1 MSNESEMWPFA
12 SKNETLEKLKDLEK
26 SVLEIKDV
34 SQSQKNTFERQ
45 LKEID
50 KSLKEMKDPG
60 NEKLEKYGKVIKSIT
75 SATAAIPKLS
85 TGDPLQVTQ
94 GILDTVAAFAP
105 LGGPVGEIVGLLA
118 SLVSGILG
126 LFGSG
131 GPDPMNVILQE
142 IKKMFEQYQRQE
154 IMEKIHG
161 TFEVL
166 RHVHATMNGLEESG
180 KFTKEDFM
188 TLQTTVLDT
197 IGVDCLG
204 QVASFMNNEL
214 KNVEKV
220 EEAEILLGIVR
231 SYCQL
236 SLVRLI
242 LLYQK
247 YSLCM
252 KMKQEGTAL
261 ATKRNIDVDR
271 GEERRNDLKAFYFPP
286 NYDEA
291 LTASVLMQSD
301 EPIIKSYMEV
311 VGVPSPPYPSPEEQM
326 VVSQAYQDEPVKIT
340 FTKVPNSIYWKI
352 SGKWRVCRYN
362 LINDMEYLGEDDDL
376 RVALILTQDNKC
388 LLSPRGRP
396 GSFLC
401 MNFLPK
407 ILAIG
412 YRLSSCNMLFYQFR
426 KGDPQNTAADFGF
439 WKINVMFEGKRVH
452 PSEGIQPREL
462 GGCPIL

>member
-1 MSNESEMWPFA
+1 MWPFA
-12 SKNETLEKLKDLEK
+12 SKNETLEKLRDLEK

-75 SATAAIPKLS
+75 SATAAIPKFS

-197 IGVDCLG
+197 TGVDCLG

-220 EEAEILLGIVR
+220 KEAEILLGIVR

-301 EPIIKSYMEV
+301 DPIIKSYMEV
-311 VGVPSPPYPSPEEQM
+311 VGVPSPPYPSSEEQM

-340 FTKVPNSIYWKI
+340 FTTVPNSIYWKI
-352 SGKWRVCRYN
+352 SGNWRVCYKS
-362 LINDMEYLGEDDDL
+362 ISGMECLGEDDDV

-401 MNFLPK
+401 MNFLRKLFPVP
-407 ILAIG
+407 
-412 YRLSSCNMLFYQFR
+412 YPLSFCNMLFDQFQ
-426 KGDPQNTAADFGF
+426 KGDPQKTADFGF
-439 WKINVMFEGKRVH
+439 WKINVMFEGKLVH
-452 PSEGIQPREL
+452 PSEGIQPRGL
-462 GGCPIL
+462 GGCIFL

>member
-1 MSNESEMWPFA
+1 MWPFA

-60 NEKLEKYGKVIKSIT
+60 NKKLEKYGKVIKSIT
-75 SATAAIPKLS
+75 SATAAIPKFS

-166 RHVHATMNGLEESG
+166 QHAHATMNGLEESG

-220 EEAEILLGIVR
+220 EEAGILLGIVR

-247 YSLCM
+247 YSVCM
-252 KMKQEGTAL
+252 KMKEEGSAL
-261 ATKRNIDVDR
+261 ATKQNIDADR

-286 NYDEA
+286 NYNEA

-311 VGVPSPPYPSPEEQM
+311 VGVPSPPGPFPEEQM
-326 VVSQAYQDEPVKIT
+326 VVSQAYQAEPMKIT
-340 FTKVPNSIYWKI
+340 FTAVPNSIYWKI
-352 SGKWRVCRYN
+352 SGNWQVCSYTGVFE
-362 LINDMEYLGEDDDL
+362 DLGEYDDL

-388 LLSPRGRP
+388 LLSPKGRP
-396 GSFLC
+396 GLFLSRNFISYILNDQLAFASFK
-401 MNFLPK
+401 MVFN
-407 ILAIG
+407 
-412 YRLSSCNMLFYQFR
+412 QFE
-426 KGDPQNTAADFGF
+426 KGDPKKIADFGF
-439 WKINVMFEGKRVH
+439 WKIKVMFEGKLVH
-452 PSEGIQPREL
+452 PSEGIQPRGSWQPPCL
-462 GGCPIL
+462 FL

>member
-26 SVLEIKDV
+26 SVLEIRDI

-50 KSLKEMKDPG
+50 KSLKEMEDPG
-60 NEKLEKYGKVIKSIT
+60 NKKLEKYGKVIKSIT
-75 SATAAIPKLS
+75 SATAAIPKFS
-85 TGDPLQVTQ
+85 TGDPFQVTQ

-105 LGGPVGEIVGLLA
+105 LGGPVGEIVGLVA
-118 SLVSGILG
+118 SLFSGILG
-126 LFGSG
+126 LFGIG

-142 IKKMFEQYQRQE
+142 IKKMFEQYHKQE

-166 RHVHATMNGLEESG
+166 RHAHATMNGLEESG
-180 KFTKEDFM
+180 KFTKDDFM

-311 VGVPSPPYPSPEEQM
+311 VGVPSPPDPFPEEQM
-326 VVSQAYQDEPVKIT
+326 VVSQAYQAEPLKIK
-340 FTKVPNSIYWKI
+340 FIKVPNSIYWKI
-352 SGKWRVCRYN
+352 SGNWQVVDHNFHFCK
-362 LINDMEYLGEDDDL
+362 GEGDDL
-376 RVALILTQDNKC
+376 LVALILTQDKKC
-388 LLSPRGRP
+388 LLSPKDFP
-396 GSFLC
+396 GCFLC
-401 MNFLPK
+401 RNFLAH
-407 ILAIG
+407 LYAF
-412 YRLSSCNMLFYQFR
+412 LSPVFSSWNMFFRQFR
-426 KGDPQNTAADFGF
+426 KGDPRKGEEFGF
-439 WKINVMFEGKRVH
+439 WKINVMFEGKLVH
-452 PSEGIQPREL
+452 PSEGIQPLDL
-462 GGCPIL
+462 GEPPNCQIS

>member
-12 SKNETLEKLKDLEK
+12 SKNETLEKLRDLEK

-75 SATAAIPKLS
+75 SATAAIPKFS

-197 IGVDCLG
+197 TGVDCLG

-301 EPIIKSYMEV
+301 DPIIKSYMEV

-340 FTKVPNSIYWKI
+340 FTTVPNSIYWKI
-352 SGKWRVCRYN
+352 SGNWRVCYKS
-362 LINDMEYLGEDDDL
+362 ISGMEYLGEDDDV

-401 MNFLPK
+401 MNFLLKLFLVP
-407 ILAIG
+407 
-412 YRLSSCNMLFYQFR
+412 YPLSFCNMLFHQFQ
-426 KGDPQNTAADFGF
+426 KGDPQKTADFGF
-439 WKINVMFEGKRVH
+439 WKINVMFEGKLVH

-462 GGCPIL
+462 GGCQIL